1 MAGLESPVEESP
13 WGVVEE
19 EATIGSRRER
29 RLRARGGEGMW
40 GPLLP
45 AGCVESGLGEAVWEA
60 GEAGCALLRAA
71 RAEVRVAREGYRI
84 ERLAGVSDSA
94 SEGPSS
100 AGQGWGAAD
109 RSRLLRMSASS
120 SELFTGVRS
129 RPSPVGGS
137 GGGSERSWVGGC

>member
-19 EATIGSRRER
+19 EATIDSRRER

-71 RAEVRVAREGYRI
+71 CASR
-84 ERLAGVSDSA
+84 SA
-94 SEGPSS
+94 N
-100 AGQGWGAAD
+100 
-109 RSRLLRMSASS
+109 
-120 SELFTGVRS
+120 
-129 RPSPVGGS
+129 GS
-137 GGGSERSWVGGC
+137 